1 VVQDDHGSS
10 SLPVSR
16 SFVVQFSFDTTVASR
31 RFRGRVEHIDSGRS
45 RRFDSLEELTAFL
58 VEMLACGRDDEP
70 A

>member
-1 VVQDDHGSS
+1 
-10 SLPVSR
+10 
-16 SFVVQFSFDTTVASR
+16 
-31 RFRGRVEHIDSGRS
+31 VEHIDSGRS